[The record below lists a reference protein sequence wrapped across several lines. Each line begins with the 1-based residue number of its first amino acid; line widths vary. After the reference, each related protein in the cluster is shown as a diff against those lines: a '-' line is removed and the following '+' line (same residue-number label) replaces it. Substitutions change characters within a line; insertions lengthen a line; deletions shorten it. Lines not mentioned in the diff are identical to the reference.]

1 MSRDASGNYTLPVG
15 NPVVTDTVIESNW
28 ANDTMSDVK
37 TEITNSLD
45 RQGKGGMLAPLKGTD
60 GTKAAP
66 AFSFTNAFSTGFYRA
81 GTNDVRLSLN
91 AIDFLKVTAS
101 SFTYGS
107 NTLVVSATEFTYGAD
122 ALVVSATEFTFA
134 STILFADAT
143 TFTFNGSTVLVEGAA
158 TATQIEFDNTVT
170 GVLPASNVQAAID
183 LLSVGVEGY
192 YSLPHTGGGDLT
204 VGAMNELLD
213 SSTYDLP
220 LAGST
225 LANALIGIRLPDTYS
240 TSAPIVQRKGADVI
254 TSSAG
259 SDTDM
264 QFFSAT
270 TIWLTSDGVDTWRY

>member
-91 AIDFLKVTAS
+91 AVDYLKATTT
-101 SFTYGS
+101 SFTYGDDV
-107 NTLVVSATEFTYGAD
+107 LVVT
-122 ALVVSATEFTFA
+122 
-134 STILFADAT
+134 AT
-143 TFTFNGSTVLVEGAA
+143 TFTFNGGTVLVEGAA

-192 YSLPHTGGGDLT
+192 YSIPHTGGGDLT
-204 VGAMNELLD
+204 VGVMNELLD
-213 SSTYDLP
+213 GSTYDLP
-220 LAGST
+220 LASST
-225 LANALIGIRLPDTYS
+225 LANALIGIRLPDTYATS
-240 TSAPIVQRKGADVI
+240 TPIVQRKGADVI